1 MAGNNEFVA
10 RNGMIIYGVNSGST
24 SDQVVVLNTATNK
37 LETRTN
43 AGSSG
48 TSGTSGTDGSSGTS
62 GSNGTD
68 GSSGTSGTS
77 GTDGSSGTS
86 GSNGTDGS
94 SGTSGSNGTDGSSG
108 TSGSNGT
115 DGSSGTSGSNGTDG
129 SSGTSG
135 SNGTDGS
142 SGTSGSNGTD
152 GSSGTSGTSGSS
164 TLLYGTSGN
173 SISLPPIAT
182 GIAIT
187 GTDLGTSPATV
198 CQATPGVERFTSTGE
213 IFTGLVLYTDS
224 ALTTPQTGFTYVAND
239 NDGAIFNLN
248 SVTGLIGTRT
258 LFSC

>member
-68 GSSGTSGTS
+68 GSSGTSG
-77 GTDGSSGTS
+77 
-86 GSNGTDGS
+86 
-94 SGTSGSNGTDGSSG
+94 
-108 TSGSNGT
+108 
-115 DGSSGTSGSNGTDG
+115 SNGTDG

-164 TLLYGTSGN
+164 SLLYGTSGN
-173 SISLPPIAT
+173 SISLPPTAT

-187 GTDLGTSPATV
+187 GTDLGTSPAAV

-213 IFTGLVLYTDS
+213 IFTGLILYLDS

-248 SVTGLIGTRT
+248 SVTGLIGIRT
-258 LFSC
+258 PFSC

>member
-48 TSGTSGTDGSSGTS
+48 TSGTS
-62 GSNGTD
+62 
-68 GSSGTSGTS
+68 
-77 GTDGSSGTS
+77 
-86 GSNGTDGS
+86 
-94 SGTSGSNGTDGSSG
+94 
-108 TSGSNGT
+108 
-115 DGSSGTSGSNGTDG
+115 GTDG